1 MDVQEKIKEVNST
14 LQLSGK
20 QNKLLGNIE
29 NLERIVAWEK
39 GQISAPAFVQFGP
52 VSYCNHKCLHCYVE
66 NNMTGDRMSPDIYLK
81 TIRDI
86 LSVYLADY
94 FTGIIL

>member
-1 MDVQEKIKEVNST
+1 MGRISLVVKMNVQQKIKEVNSS

-39 GQISAPAFVQFGP
+39 GQISAPAFVHSG
-52 VSYCNHKCLHCYVE
+52 L
-66 NNMTGDRMSPDIYLK
+66 
-81 TIRDI
+81 
-86 LSVYLADY
+86 
-94 FTGIIL
+94 